1 MSKKKPDDKPSLQF
15 KAFAFDVKTVAEE
28 PDEDGM
34 VYVPA
39 YGSVFNV
46 LDSHDDMT
54 VKGTFA
60 ATLDAWAEKGA
71 PIPAHF
77 NHSLFSTDP
86 MDNVGF
92 LSEASEDDHGLKLM
106 VGLDVAHNTKAAYLH
121 RLIKQKRLRE
131 LSIGYIP
138 KAWENVKRDG
148 ARSDWDTYRKLTEV
162 DLLEVSFVSVASN
175 SEATVLEKAARLL
188 YGSPE
193 EDPDTKDDDISEEVD
208 SAATLL
214 SVAESLLAVA
224 ESLKTLGAAKPAA
237 KGDEDP
243 SPDGDD
249 PEGDDSDQEA
259 GTKAMSVRARA
270 VLANIALFS
279 AETE

>member
-1 MSKKKPDDKPSLQF
+1 MTKKKKPDEQPGLQF

-60 ATLDAWAEKGA
+60 DTLSDWAEKGA

-86 MDNVGF
+86 MDNVGY
-92 LSEASEDDHGLKLM
+92 LQEASEDDHGLKLM

-138 KAWENVKRDG
+138 KSWEYVKKDG
-148 ARSDWDTYRKLTEV
+148 ATSEWDTYRKLTAV

-175 SEATVLEKAARLL
+175 RESTVLEKAARLL
-188 YGSPE
+188 YGDQDEGKPE
-193 EDPDTKDDDISEEVD
+193 AKAEDDSEV
-208 SAATLL
+208 AATLL
-214 SVAESLLAVA
+214 SVAGALAAAA
-224 ESLKTLGAAKPAA
+224 EDLKTVAATMAD
-237 KGDEDP
+237 DEEASESDDE
-243 SPDGDD
+243 SGDD
-249 PEGDDSDQEA
+249 DSGQEVGA
-259 GTKAMSVRARA
+259 KSLSVRARA
-270 VLANIALFS
+270 ALASIALYG